1 MKIER
6 ICDLYLKA
14 VANVGY
20 NESTIRNYRGVIRR
34 FKKFCNNHGV
44 REYSCDIGKLYAD
57 DVISGK
63 TGKFSSTRYYTQG
76 RFVRLLDSYFL
87 TGEFDFAIAKK
98 GRILPTNQKH
108 KEIYKKYQNYLHS
121 TYDNANTVHFYE
133 YGMYCVLEFLNKLK
147 IYNLSNIQS
156 HIVIKYISQTKIT
169 RQRGVLCELRGIFR
183 YLNRDD
189 LLIAIAGIHAPRI
202 KRIIPILTENELKK
216 IKELITECQ
225 ISRRDAAIVTIGL
238 SYGIRACDLI
248 NLKLSDI
255 NWKNETISFKQSKTG
270 NIVYLPL
277 ITSIGN
283 VIARYI
289 IEERPN
295 VNSNVLFLRSIAP
308 YTPLT
313 DHASCYAVVKKVLQ
327 KAGIKKDSRIWGMNF
342 LRHNAASTMVKK
354 EIPIE
359 TIAAIL
365 GHSTPDTTDVYIT
378 TDVKI
383 LKECVLPMRN
393 ISVVESN
400 L

>member
-1 MKIER
+1 
-6 ICDLYLKA
+6 
-14 VANVGY
+14 
-20 NESTIRNYRGVIRR
+20 
-34 FKKFCNNHGV
+34 
-44 REYSCDIGKLYAD
+44 
-57 DVISGK
+57 
-63 TGKFSSTRYYTQG
+63 
-76 RFVRLLDSYFL
+76 
-87 TGEFDFAIAKK
+87 
-98 GRILPTNQKH
+98 
-108 KEIYKKYQNYLHS
+108 
-121 TYDNANTVHFYE
+121 
-133 YGMYCVLEFLNKLK
+133 MYCVLEFLNKLK

-327 KAGIKKDSRIWGMNF
+327 KAGIKKDSRIWGMHF

-393 ISVVESN
+393 ISTEVNS
-400 L
+400 